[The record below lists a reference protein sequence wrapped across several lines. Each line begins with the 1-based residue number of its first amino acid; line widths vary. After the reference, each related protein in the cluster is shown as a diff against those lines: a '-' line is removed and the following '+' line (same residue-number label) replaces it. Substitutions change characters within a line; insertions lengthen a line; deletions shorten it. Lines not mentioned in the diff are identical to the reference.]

1 MQTTILTTF
10 AATLFA
16 LLNPLGLLPIFVG
29 YVAGERKNVQYWVAL
44 FLALTVAGLLLLFLL
59 SGSALLRF
67 FGIDLD
73 AFRVAGGILLLLIGI
88 NIVLGDPSK
97 AARDVVK
104 QDQSSDIQA
113 AKSIFSKIVVPMAMP
128 LLVGPGVIAN
138 VILYATAA
146 EQAKDPARLA
156 GLGLVCVA
164 ISAVTF
170 LILAAGRRLQRL
182 VGDVGLNVATRIL
195 GLLVASIGA
204 QFILTGLTNV
214 VVHTIAP
221 QVLKATS

>member
-1 MQTTILTTF
+1 MHSSSLTTL

-16 LLNPLGLLPIFVG
+16 LLNPLGMLPVFIG
-29 YVAGERKNVQYWVAL
+29 YVSGERKIVQNWVAL
-44 FLALTVAGLLLLFLL
+44 FLGLTVAGLLILFLL
-59 SGSALLRF
+59 SGSTLLHF

-73 AFRVAGGILLLLIGI
+73 AFRVAGGILLLIIGI

-97 AARDVVK
+97 AARDVAK

-113 AKSIFSKIVVPMAMP
+113 AKSIYSKIVVPMAMP

-138 VILYATAA
+138 VILYATEA
-146 EQAKDPARLA
+146 EAIRDPARLVALA
-156 GLGLVCVA
+156 GICVA
-164 ISAVTF
+164 VSVATF
-170 LILAAGRRLQRL
+170 LIFVAGQRLQKL
-182 VGDVGLNVATRIL
+182 VGDVGLNVITRVL

-204 QFILTGLTNV
+204 QFVLTGLTNV

-221 QVLKATS
+221 QVLKTAS

>member
-1 MQTTILTTF
+1 MHTTILTTF

-16 LLNPLGLLPIFVG
+16 LLNPLGLLPVYIG
-29 YVAGERKNVQYWVAL
+29 YVSHERKKVQLWVAG
-44 FLALTVAGLLLLFLL
+44 FLALTVAGLLLLFLF
-59 SGSALLRF
+59 SGAALLRF

-88 NIVLGDPSK
+88 NIVLGDPNK
-97 AARDVVK
+97 AARDVAA
-104 QDQSSDIQA
+104 QDQSSDIVA
-113 AKSIFSKIVVPMAMP
+113 AKSIYTKIVVPMAMP

-146 EQAKDPARLA
+146 QRDDDPARYVGLA
-156 GLGLVCVA
+156 LVCVL
-164 ISAVTF
+164 ISVATF
-170 LILAAGRRLQRL
+170 LILAAGRRLQQL
-182 VGDVGLNVATRIL
+182 VGEVGLNVATRIL

-221 QVLKATS
+221 QLLKLTP

>member
-1 MQTTILTTF
+1 MHTTILTTF

-16 LLNPLGLLPIFVG
+16 LLNPLGLLPVFIG
-29 YVAGERKNVQYWVAL
+29 YVAHERKSVQNWVAL
-44 FLALTVAGLLLLFLL
+44 FLSLAVAGLLILFLL

-97 AARDVVK
+97 AARDVAE
-104 QDQSSDIQA
+104 QDQASAIQA

-146 EQAKDPARLA
+146 EQSGDPTRIL
-156 GLGLVCVA
+156 GLGLVCVLVSVA
-164 ISAVTF
+164 NF
-170 LILAAGRRLQRL
+170 LIFVAGRRLQRL

-204 QFILTGLTNV
+204 QFIITGLTNV

-221 QVLKATS
+221 QVLGGQP